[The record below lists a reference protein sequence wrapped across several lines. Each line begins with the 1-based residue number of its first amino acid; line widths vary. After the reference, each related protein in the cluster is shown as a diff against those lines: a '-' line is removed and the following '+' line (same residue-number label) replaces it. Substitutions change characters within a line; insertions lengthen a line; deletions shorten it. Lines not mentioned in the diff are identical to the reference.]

1 MAGGAR
7 LPNELKP
14 QTKCAIWLNRERC
27 YADWSAE
34 PWSGVWQIL
43 QSLTSHV
50 DVTKGVAT
58 AGTRLGERIG
68 AVTCVLSTRANP
80 SFGLIGR
87 SGASP
92 PYGVVKLRSEFLAD
106 FHVL

>member
-43 QSLTSHV
+43 QSLTSDV
-50 DVTKGVAT
+50 DVTKGVST

-68 AVTCVLSTRANP
+68 AAHVSLANAEI
-80 SFGLIGR
+80 LR
-87 SGASP
+87 SGKSAVREPRSTGASRTACGAGSAASP
-92 PYGVVKLRSEFLAD
+92 SR
-106 FHVL
+106 